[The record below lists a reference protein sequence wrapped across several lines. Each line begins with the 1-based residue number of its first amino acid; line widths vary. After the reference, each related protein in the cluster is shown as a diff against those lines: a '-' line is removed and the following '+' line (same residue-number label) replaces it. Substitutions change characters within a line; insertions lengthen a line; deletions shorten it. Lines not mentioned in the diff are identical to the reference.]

1 MAFDP
6 ENPANP
12 TDLYATFDANDKL
25 NGLIYDSPDE
35 GGFARVNGKWAPLD
49 DSSSPIGS
57 GAGVVFVDPKFIM
70 EFDSRMMYR
79 EYIKLDEVQEKFG
92 VDPMFNISWKE

>member
-12 TDLYATFDANDKL
+12 TDLYATFDSNDKL
-25 NGLIYDSPDE
+25 NGLVYDSDE
-35 GGFARVNGKWAPLD
+35 GSFARINGKWLPLD
-49 DSSSPIGS
+49 NSTTPIGS
-57 GAGVVFVDPKFIM
+57 GAGVVFVNPKFIM

-79 EYIKLDEVQEKFG
+79 EYISLDEVQKNFG
-92 VDPMFNISWKE
+92 VDPKFDVSWKE

>member
-12 TDLYATFDANDKL
+12 TDLYATFDTQDRL
-25 NGLIYDSPDE
+25 NGLVYDSPDQ
-35 GGFARVNGKWAPLD
+35 GSFVRVNGEWQ
-49 DSSSPIGS
+49 PIDANNNPS
-57 GAGVVFVDPKFIM
+57 GIGVGMVFVSPDFII

-79 EYIKLDEVQEKFG
+79 EYISLDEVQSKFG
-92 VDPMFNISWKE
+92 VNPKFDISW